1 MYRHARTPPS
11 PPSILATVTILLR
24 LGAAN
29 KEVLTQSLHSMIPMA
44 DHLSPDPN
52 FASERR
58 SARRN
63 LPLLVEGRLSDGERL
78 AVQIYN
84 ISETGLLMECDAD
97 PKAGDRIEV
106 DLPHAGLVSAKIV
119 WTSGLLFGCQF
130 RKPLS
135 AAALSAVQL
144 RSAATP
150 HLDALPE
157 ERRTIAHFGARLQRL
172 RVRKG
177 LSQADIAAHLG
188 VSAPSISGWEKGRA
202 RPKNAR
208 LDALAELLG
217 VSLDELIDEPEP
229 ESIQTV
235 IDRSREEI
243 ARAVGTSPEKVKI
256 SVEL

>member
-1 MYRHARTPPS
+1 
-11 PPSILATVTILLR
+11 
-24 LGAAN
+24 
-29 KEVLTQSLHSMIPMA
+29 MA
-44 DHLSPDPN
+44 DQLFSDPG
-52 FASERR
+52 FAGERR
-58 SARRN
+58 STRRY
-63 LPLLVEGRLSDGERL
+63 LPLLVEGRTSDGRRL

-97 PKAGDRIEV
+97 PKPGDRIEV
-106 DLPHAGLVSAKIV
+106 DLPHAGMVSAKIV

-150 HLDALPE
+150 QLDALPE
-157 ERRTIAHFGARLQRL
+157 ERRTVPHFGARLQRL
-172 RVRKG
+172 RVRRG

-217 VSLDELIDEPEP
+217 VSLDELIDEPETQTEP
-229 ESIQTV
+229 IQTV
-235 IDRSREEI
+235 IDRCREDI
-243 ARAVGTSPEKVKI
+243 ARAVGTAPDKVKI
-256 SVEL
+256 TVEL